1 MNRRYSIEEFAQGV
15 ELLRKAYNDVALTT
29 DIIVGFPGETEDEFN
44 ATYDFLKKI
53 KFYKMHIF
61 KYSQR
66 KGTRAAVMPNQVDG
80 NIKEVRSRKLIA
92 LSDENEKEYNEK
104 YIGKEVEVL
113 FEEPHEENGVRYM
126 KGHTTNYRVV
136 KVATSE
142 NLENEVRKV
151 KVTKIDKLELLAE
164 EQSDLGRSLFVPI

>member
-1 MNRRYSIEEFAQGV
+1 MNRRYTIEEFEIGV
-15 ELLRKAYNDVALTT
+15 ELLRKAYNNVALTT
-29 DIIVGFPGETEDEFN
+29 DIIVGFPGESEEEFN
-44 ATYDFLKKI
+44 TTYKFLKKV

-66 KGTRAAVMPNQVDG
+66 KGTRAAIMPNQIDG
-80 NIKEVRSRKLIA
+80 NTKEERSRKLIN

-113 FEEPHEENGVRYM
+113 FEEPHIENGIRYM

-136 KVATSE
+136 KVETGE
-142 NLENEVRKV
+142 NWENQLRKIRITNVDNLELIGK
-151 KVTKIDKLELLAE
+151 
-164 EQSDLGRSLFVPI
+164 